1 MPVSTYREWLALNNR
16 PNTEEE
22 LALYLA
28 SGASTEGWLTEFK
41 AAARNPDYG
50 VREAVAGLANARGGE
65 VFVGVDDD
73 GTVTGSPVTVEA
85 LNDTLR
91 QIRALVAPWRI
102 VDLMQV
108 VANTTPVP
116 LVTSGL
122 TAYVIEVR
130 AYDLPCFVL
139 TSDGRLALPVRSG
152 SDTKLLDAA
161 TSIEWHNSRRR
172 ADVLR
177 SCLQELKTF
186 SLQLTQFQSLNDG
199 LPDPLPY
206 IHSIVQDG
214 TAYQLLTPS
223 DRAAL
228 FGAGVPNGRT
238 TGAVD
243 LYYRVVRRV
252 RAALERLPMPNR
264 NLPIRN
270 IQDVNMEFAN
280 LEADI
285 RSSVQT
291 LETHLRSQGVSVP
304 PNQ

>member
-1 MPVSTYREWLALNNR
+1 MPVTTYREWLALNNR
-16 PNTEEE
+16 PNMAEE
-22 LALYLA
+22 LTSYVAA
-28 SGASTEGWLTEFK
+28 GASAEGWLTEFK

-65 VFVGVDDD
+65 VFVGVNDD
-73 GTVTGSPVTVEA
+73 GIVTGSPVTLEA
-85 LNDTLR
+85 LNETLR
-91 QIRALVAPWRI
+91 QTRAPFAPWRI

-116 LVTSGL
+116 LGTGGL

-130 AYDLPCFVL
+130 PYDLPCFVL
-139 TSDGRLALPVRSG
+139 GADGRLALPVRSG

-161 TSIEWHNSRRR
+161 TSIEWHNARRR

-177 SCLQELKTF
+177 SCLLELKTF
-186 SLQLTQFQSLNDG
+186 SLQLTQFQSLGDG

-206 IHSIVQDG
+206 IQSIVQDG
-214 TAYQLLTPS
+214 TAYRVLTAS

-228 FGAGVPNGRT
+228 FGAGIPNGRAI
-238 TGAVD
+238 GAVD

-264 NLPIRN
+264 SLPIRN
-270 IQDVNMEFAN
+270 LQDVNFEFAD
-280 LEADI
+280 LETQI
-285 RSSVQT
+285 RSTIQT
-291 LETHLRSQGVSVP
+291 LETYLRSQGVSLP
-304 PNQ
+304 PDH